1 MNHETLT
8 KVAQWVGQNKICVNV
23 DRAFAFY
30 EAGKALDYERDMH
43 PRGKV
48 VIEVGK

>member
-1 MNHETLT
+1 MNHERLT
-8 KVAQWVGQNKICVNV
+8 KVVQWVDQNKIRVNV
-23 DRAFAFY
+23 NRAFPLD
-30 EAGKALDYERDMH
+30 EAGKALDYQRDID